1 MVLWVVGFADYP
13 GCGGDDGGG
22 CAVEAVAWHGG
33 QGMVGCAADISC
45 SRYAVASCCCKLLD
59 NENNDVCKDRVV
71 VRGWC
76 FGARGH
82 PKQMIE
88 DWCFLKLVHLPN

>member
-1 MVLWVVGFADYP
+1 MAVAVPSRLWLGMGVK
-13 GCGGDDGGG
+13 
-22 CAVEAVAWHGG
+22 AWHGG
-33 QGMVGCAADISC
+33 SSGRHVVFTLCRG
-45 SRYAVASCCCKLLD
+45 CCCKLLD
-59 NENNDVCKDRVV
+59 NENSDVCKDRVV
-71 VRGWC
+71 VRGWF

>member
-33 QGMVGCAADISC
+33 QGLAWWAVRQTCRVHVI
-45 SRYAVASCCCKLLD
+45 YAVAVVASCWTMKIMTYVKTELLCVD
-59 NENNDVCKDRVV
+59 GVSGRVGT
-71 VRGWC
+71 RN
-76 FGARGH
+76 
-82 PKQMIE
+82 K
-88 DWCFLKLVHLPN
+88 